1 MEQSNCEVY
10 ALDRLIILNQFI
22 YSSYWWRNFTSNNNI
37 KYNKI
42 ALISF
47 SYSTDLWVPL
57 YSNIFLIIQNLKEFG
72 QSVKF
77 SPFPLWFTDSNVFA
91 DLDLESIILWILAL
105 NTEQWTVNTV
115 LILFRKANLLI
126 FIWSMTYSN
135 LVLTTGY

>member
-1 MEQSNCEVY
+1 MEHRNCAVY
-10 ALDRLIILNQFI
+10 ALHRLIILNKFI

-37 KYNKI
+37 KFNKI
-42 ALISF
+42 ALISS
-47 SYSTDLWVPL
+47 SYSTDYGSHCIPINFSL
-57 YSNIFLIIQNLKEFG
+57 FKEFG